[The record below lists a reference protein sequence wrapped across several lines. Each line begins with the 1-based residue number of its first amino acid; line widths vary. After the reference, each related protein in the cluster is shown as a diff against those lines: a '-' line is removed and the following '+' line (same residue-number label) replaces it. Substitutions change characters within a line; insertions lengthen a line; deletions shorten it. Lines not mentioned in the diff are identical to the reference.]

1 MAQLD
6 QPFDA
11 SQVDM
16 GADTSIPIPS
26 GFFQAKITASDLK
39 QTRAGGTMIELELTL
54 LSAGYAGRK
63 AWARIN
69 QRNANPTA
77 EEIGRKEFARLIDAV
92 GLTNSVIR
100 DTVQLHDI
108 PFDVKLEAGTY
119 TDKYGKER
127 DSVEVKGYYKLGEHT
142 GGARG
147 QFATAG
153 QPQPRQQPVQPQ
165 AQPQAQSQAQP
176 VAADKPWLRRQA

>member
-63 AWARIN
+63 A
-69 QRNANPTA
+69 
-77 EEIGRKEFARLIDAV
+77 GRASTSATRTLPPRR
-92 GLTNSVIR
+92 S
-100 DTVQLHDI
+100 
-108 PFDVKLEAGTY
+108 
-119 TDKYGKER
+119 
-127 DSVEVKGYYKLGEHT
+127 
-142 GGARG
+142 GARNSR
-147 QFATAG
+147 A
-153 QPQPRQQPVQPQ
+153 
-165 AQPQAQSQAQP
+165 
-176 VAADKPWLRRQA
+176 

>member
-11 SQVDM
+11 SRVDM

-39 QTRAGGTMIELELTL
+39 QTRAGGSMIELELTL

-69 QRNANPTA
+69 QRNANPAA

-92 GLTNSVIR
+92 GLTNTVIR

-127 DSVEVKGYYKLGEHT
+127 DSVEVRGYYKLGERT
-142 GGARG
+142 GRQSAP
-147 QFATAG
+147 AG
-153 QPQPRQQPVQPQ
+153 QRQPQARPQ
-165 AQPQAQSQAQP
+165 AQPQAQSQAPQQP
-176 VAADKPWLRRQA
+176 AQPAAIDKPWLRRQA